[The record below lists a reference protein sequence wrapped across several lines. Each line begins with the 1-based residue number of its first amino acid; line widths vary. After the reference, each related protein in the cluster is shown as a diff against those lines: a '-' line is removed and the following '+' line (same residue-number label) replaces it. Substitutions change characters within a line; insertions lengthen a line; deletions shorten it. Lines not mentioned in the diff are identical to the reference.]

1 MNGLQVP
8 DGGYTACAFYY
19 IMSEKSKHLTRLE
32 NIYARLHPEENN
44 PPKLKNDI
52 QSRMDK
58 IITLIYI
65 QSLIANIQESIKII
79 PTKIDIDFDK
89 DVDFDYWSNIYIW
102 GDNYGD
108 KNEKALSLSEVEG
121 ICPNDE
127 SINSTYANAIA
138 GYFPTI
144 PDTETQADA
153 HFRDNV
159 RSALMLFSGPFFNS
173 LYLDHAIRNAI
184 RELCRV
190 LKELQE
196 GLNYDYP
203 PIAYQSLYNQLYIKY
218 SFANIDDY
226 DKEYKLHKK
235 HRDEITSEW
244 LNDYIGKEVNK
255 LAQSKF
261 MKAIMEDLTYAESQK
276 ATIPYP
282 IDGLP
287 KKDQQKFYAA
297 LSRLCTFTDGL
308 FDFTQNDILA
318 GRTIY
323 KFRDSFKNEEYNDF
337 FQFRLLVTKIS
348 QDLEPLL
355 NDRTTTSANITKKK
369 VQPIAD
375 HCFMTFQ
382 CSAGVSDFHIA
393 ALQQDLVKQ
402 KWISKDTNPDD
413 FNLLFSGKSCVCK
426 IIWTGGGKGNLRELF
441 HIMREQQLITIP
453 GNNGLEKVLESHF
466 VDKNGN
472 YLSGLNSSKPS
483 KKTLPII
490 AECIRILQQSIDFND

>member
-1 MNGLQVP
+1 
-8 DGGYTACAFYY
+8 
-19 IMSEKSKHLTRLE
+19 MSEKSKHLTRLE

-65 QSLIANIQESIKII
+65 QSLIANVQESIKII

-144 PDTETQADA
+144 PDIKKDEDPR
-153 HFRDNV
+153 FRDSV

-348 QDLEPLL
+348 QDLKPLL
-355 NDRTTTSANITKKK
+355 NDCTTTSANITKKK
-369 VQPIAD
+369 VQPTTNL
-375 HCFMTFQ
+375 CFMTFQ
-382 CSAGVSDFHIA
+382 TNGITKGHVTLLYQHLMNIG
-393 ALQQDLVKQ
+393 
-402 KWISKDTNPDD
+402 WIPKNTPADD
-413 FNLLFSGKSCVCK
+413 FQKLFSGKACVCK
-426 IIWTGGGKGNLRELF
+426 ITWTGGGKGNLRELF
-441 HIMREQQLITIP
+441 RIMREQQLITIP
-453 GNNGLEKVLESHF
+453 GNNGLEPVLESHF
-466 VDKNGN
+466 VDKEGN
-472 YLSGLNSSKPS
+472 YLTSLNSSGNGARKS
-483 KKTLPII
+483 LPII
-490 AECIRILQQSIDFND
+490 DECIRILQTSPDFGD